1 VYDASRVRGLEGL
14 SNLERH
20 LHRLLG
26 SQRARG
32 CDPIF
37 EGAAGQVLHGY
48 VVRPVLRLSP
58 VKDGD
63 DIRAAKDRCALGLA
77 PEALDEFFVLG
88 VAFLQQLEGHFPAED
103 LVTSQVD
110 FRHASAADEAA

>member
-1 VYDASRVRGLEGL
+1 MYDASRVRGLEGL

-32 CDPIF
+32 RDPLL

-48 VVRPVLRLSP
+48 VVRPVFCLAT

-63 DIRAAKDRCALGLA
+63 DVRAA
-77 PEALDEFFVLG
+77 
-88 VAFLQQLEGHFPAED
+88 
-103 LVTSQVD
+103 
-110 FRHASAADEAA
+110 